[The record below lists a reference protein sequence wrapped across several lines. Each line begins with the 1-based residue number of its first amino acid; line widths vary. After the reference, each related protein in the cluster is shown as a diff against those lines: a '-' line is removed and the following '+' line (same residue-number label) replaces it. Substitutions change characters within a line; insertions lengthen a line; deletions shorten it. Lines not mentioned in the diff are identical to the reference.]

1 MKVAWLTARC
11 FGSDLCDTTQSEL
24 AKGLAKK
31 GIELTVYSPGELL
44 SEDFNHVSIKRSRIK
59 GLQTISVIRGITN
72 HLSNINTMDCVLV
85 DWKLSRIL
93 SKLTP
98 RWVLIDRGPPADNN
112 LMSKFQWRS
121 WKRGWKMA
129 EKGCVVSAQHQ
140 QFVEDR
146 VEQQG
151 RKITVLPACVDTS
164 LFNIL
169 ERRGPIRL
177 VYHGRMD
184 RHRGIDTVLRL
195 FKSLEN
201 KNGEFELYLHGKG
214 PMYEKIRSQAIDN
227 VTVTGRL
234 ERAEVAKRL
243 ATYDIGLLPM
253 PPRTIWKLASP
264 LKRAEYLGSGL
275 CVLGIDHEG
284 HRLPDRSPATFMKLY
299 PQSEFLEQAQAWLSG
314 LKRQALTKEQRE
326 SRKYAE
332 QRLQWSQSVDALFE
346 IIRE

>member
-1 MKVAWLTARC
+1 MENGR
-11 FGSDLCDTTQSEL
+11 
-24 AKGLAKK
+24 KG
-31 GIELTVYSPGELL
+31 V
-44 SEDFNHVSIKRSRIK
+44 
-59 GLQTISVIRGITN
+59 
-72 HLSNINTMDCVLV
+72 C
-85 DWKLSRIL
+85 
-93 SKLTP
+93 
-98 RWVLIDRGPPADNN
+98 
-112 LMSKFQWRS
+112 
-121 WKRGWKMA
+121 
-129 EKGCVVSAQHQ
+129 VSAQHQ

-146 VEQQG
+146 VEQQE
-151 RKITVLPACVDTS
+151 RRITVLPACVDTS

-234 ERAEVAKRL
+234 ERAEVAERL

-314 LKRQALTKEQRE
+314 LKRQAPQKSNVSQGNMQNNGCNGVNRLMLCSRLFVNKSRPTFWKSYQSGVFQLTQQGPHALYLSMLFSSPQHRH
-326 SRKYAE
+326 AE
-332 QRLQWSQSVDALFE
+332 L
-346 IIRE
+346 